1 MRGLQAW
8 AGVAA
13 SAAVVMC
20 WLAAGAA
27 AAQTTPPAVRTLHL
41 GLIAP
46 PAHGMA
52 LAADRIAA
60 HVRIATN
67 GAMAVRVHHSARR
80 GNESS
85 MVAQLGAGQLDSAI
99 LTLGELARHDDSLN
113 VFFVPFLVPDVTAG
127 GQLMATPGARSL
139 AARVEQPLGLRVL
152 GLGVLG
158 MRHMVLARPP
168 DATQAPRLDGL
179 RIRTTP
185 NPAIVTFYESLGAQP
200 HPLPLPVVRD
210 AMARD
215 IIDGADMDLEI
226 LVTQDFVASAPHTVV
241 TAHMMFP
248 VAAVVSEATWSTLDE
263 TGRAV
268 LTKAMNSEMAALA
281 AYYAEREPIWRSR
294 LADGGMTFHTP
305 QAAPLTAAVDQWWT
319 THAALRPVANALL
332 GEIGNAP

>member
-1 MRGLQAW
+1 MTAC
-8 AGVAA
+8 
-13 SAAVVMC
+13 AVMMVC
-20 WLAAGAA
+20 WLAAEVV
-27 AAQTTPPAVRTLHL
+27 AAQTSPTPMRILHL

-46 PAHGMA
+46 PDHGMA

-67 GAMAVRVHHSARR
+67 GAMAVRVHYSATR

-85 MVAQLGAGQLDSAI
+85 MLAQLGDRQLDSAI

-113 VFFVPFLVPDVTAG
+113 AFFVPFLVPDVTVG
-127 GQLMATPGARSL
+127 GQLMATPAAHAL

-168 DATQAPRLDGL
+168 DAGPAPRLDGL

-185 NPAIVTFYESLGAQP
+185 NPAIVSFYESLGAQP

-210 AMARD
+210 ALMRG
-215 IIDGADMDLEI
+215 IIEGADMDLEI
-226 LVTQDFVASAPHTVV
+226 LLSRDFVGVAPHAV
-241 TAHMMFP
+241 TSAHMMFP

-263 TGRAV
+263 PARAV
-268 LTKAMNSEMAALA
+268 LTKAMSNEMAALA
-281 AYYAEREPIWRSR
+281 AYYAEREPIWRSQ
-294 LADGGMTFHTP
+294 LTDLGMGFYRP
-305 QAAPLTAAVDQWWT
+305 QAAPLNAAVQQWWSKNA
-319 THAALRPVANALL
+319 HLRPVANALL
-332 GEIGNAP
+332 KEIGSVP